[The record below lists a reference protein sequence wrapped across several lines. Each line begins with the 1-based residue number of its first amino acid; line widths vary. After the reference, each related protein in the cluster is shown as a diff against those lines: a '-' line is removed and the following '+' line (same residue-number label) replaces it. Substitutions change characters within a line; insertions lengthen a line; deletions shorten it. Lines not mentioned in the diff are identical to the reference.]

1 MPDSAHATKQQHPSE
16 ALRPRPGGVALVTA
30 LILAALILGIALGKH
45 WSALRGVTAPQA
57 SSTSMLGMPGME
69 ATPPPTPAGASSSA
83 VYISPARQQLIGVR
97 TGVAERQ
104 HLDSVVRTVG
114 VLAYDETRVTHVHTK
129 VAGWIDR
136 VFVDFVGKR
145 VQRGQPLFSVYSP
158 DLVTAQTDYLVALRA
173 RDQLLATSPES
184 RDAADALLTAARQR
198 LQRWDVSDAEIAALQ
213 RSRQASKTVVLASP
227 FDGVVLERNAIAG
240 QYLTPDMSAFKVG
253 DISTVWVLGQLFEY
267 EALRIRPGEPVD
279 VEFPYGQAPGTL
291 SARVDF
297 VYPDIDP
304 QTRRVRFRASLPNP
318 DGRLKPDTY
327 VTLVL
332 HGEPMDRLVVPALA
346 IIDTGARTYAL
357 LALPDGYFDPRDVEV
372 GPQRGDYYPVVSG
385 LSEGDRVVTS
395 AQFLIDSETNLMAA
409 MQNMAASMPGM
420 DMPANTG
427 KASPGPASPASATA
441 MPPMPGMP
449 PAPPHAPSTTA
460 MPPMPGMTAAP
471 GPGPSHP
478 NPRPPSSPAAP
489 GSPSSAPPAPRAP
502 IPPSP
507 AVPAR
512 PAMPAMPGM
521 PGMPGMDMPM
531 PSGSPAPEHHHG
543 GAP

>member
-1 MPDSAHATKQQHPSE
+1 
-16 ALRPRPGGVALVTA
+16 
-30 LILAALILGIALGKH
+30 LILAALALGIALGTR
-45 WSALRGVTAPQA
+45 WSSLRGVTAPQA
-57 SSTSMLGMPGME
+57 PSTSMPGMPGME
-69 ATPPPTPAGASSSA
+69 ANPSALPTEASSSA
-83 VYISPARQQLIGVR
+83 VYVSPARQQLIGVR
-97 TGVAERQ
+97 TGVVERQ
-104 HLDSVVRTVG
+104 HLDAVVRTVG

-158 DLVTAQTDYLVALRA
+158 DLVTAQTDYVVALRA

-184 RDAADALLTAARQR
+184 RDAADALLAAARQR
-198 LQRWDVSDAEIAALQ
+198 LQRWDVSDAEIAALEH
-213 RSRQASKTVVLASP
+213 SRQAKKTVVLAAP

-253 DISTVWVLGQLFEY
+253 DISSVWVLGQLFEY
-267 EALRIRPGEPVD
+267 EAARIRPGEPVD

-318 DGRLKPDTY
+318 DGRLKPDSY

-332 HGEPMDRLVVPALA
+332 HGEPMDRLVVPAPA

-357 LALPDGYFDPRDVEV
+357 LALPDGYFDPRDVRV

-427 KASPGPASPASATA
+427 KASP
-441 MPPMPGMP
+441 
-449 PAPPHAPSTTA
+449 STTA

-471 GPGPSHP
+471 TPRPSHAHP
-478 NPRPPSSPAAP
+478 TPPSSPAATP
-489 GSPSSAPPAPRAP
+489 SSPSAPPPAQPTP
-502 IPPSP
+502 MPPSP

-531 PSGSPAPEHHHG
+531 PSGAPAPEHHHG